1 MRKNE
6 IVRDDADDMLPEYD
20 FTAGVRGKYARDFA
34 RNRNIRILSPDL
46 LETFPDSES
55 VNEALH
61 MLVRITSSA
70 VAKKLSAKTARA
82 SKPAGNKGRP

>member
-34 RNRNIRILSPDL
+34 RNRNIRIL
-46 LETFPDSES
+46 
-55 VNEALH
+55 
-61 MLVRITSSA
+61 
-70 VAKKLSAKTARA
+70 
-82 SKPAGNKGRP
+82 